1 MQAGF
6 ASAVGAV
13 GASRQGDVLVVTMT
27 GSVNLTVYDGAIEC
41 AAREVEERTVRA
53 LVIDATKTSWS
64 MSEREGEL
72 AIQRAEHF
80 SVIHEVPCGIVV
92 QAEMLETM
100 RRHCV
105 RVSAFGVTWL
115 EFTRLDD
122 ALLWAASWSEALPGF
137 CEHARP
143 RLLH

>member
-1 MQAGF
+1 MQIGAARNGV
-6 ASAVGAV
+6 VGAV
-13 GASRQGDVLVVTMT
+13 RQGDVLVVTMIGT
-27 GSVNLTVYDGAIEC
+27 INLTIYDGAIEC

-64 MSEREGEL
+64 MSDHEGNH

-80 SVIHEVPCGIVV
+80 CVIHEVPCGIVV
-92 QAEMLETM
+92 PAGMLEPM

-105 RVSAFGVTWL
+105 RVSAFGITWL
-115 EFTRLDD
+115 EFHRLDD
-122 ALLWAASWSEALPGF
+122 ALLWASSWSEDLPGF